1 MFTKVFS
8 IGYVL
13 LVVLLIATEF
23 IHWIYTGELTMASVE
38 YLLSILISR
47 LFFKILIPC
56 LLIDFV
62 LYSDILDEIKHR
74 MRVK

>member
-1 MFTKVFS
+1 MFTKIFS
-8 IGYVL
+8 IGYILSLFL
-13 LVVLLIATEF
+13 LTATEF
-23 IHWIYTGELTMASVE
+23 VHWVYTGELVMASVE

-56 LLIDFV
+56 LFIDFV
-62 LYSDILDEIKHR
+62 LYSGILDEIKHR

>member
-1 MFTKVFS
+1 MFTKIFS
-8 IGYVL
+8 IGYILSLFL
-13 LVVLLIATEF
+13 LTATEF
-23 IHWIYTGELTMASVE
+23 VHWVYTGELVMTSVE
-38 YLLSILISR
+38 YLMSILISR

-62 LYSDILDEIKHR
+62 LFGGVLDEIKDR

>member
-1 MFTKVFS
+1 MFTKIFS
-8 IGYVL
+8 IGYILSLFL
-13 LVVLLIATEF
+13 LTATEF
-23 IHWIYTGELTMASVE
+23 VHWVYTGELTMTSVE
-38 YLLSILISR
+38 YLMSILISR

-62 LYSDILDEIKHR
+62 LYSGILDEIKHR

>member
-1 MFTKVFS
+1 MFTKIFS

-13 LVVLLIATEF
+13 LIVLLIATEF
-23 IHWIYTGELTMASVE
+23 IHWIYTGELAMASVE

>member
-1 MFTKVFS
+1 MFTKIFS

-13 LVVLLIATEF
+13 LIVLLIATEF

>member
-1 MFTKVFS
+1 MFTKIFS

>member
-1 MFTKVFS
+1 MFTKIFS

-23 IHWIYTGELTMASVE
+23 VHWIYTGELTMASVE